1 MRLLPLLLI
10 AVLMGCGSQKKTA
23 SIPVDE
29 NPRPSWVRQK
39 PVNPAYY
46 HGIGFAY
53 KVPGRNDHNQMARN
67 NALND
72 LAGEISITISAQ
84 SLLYQVESNQRVRDT
99 YKSTIMSSS
108 NASLE
113 GYELVGVWENERE
126 VWNFY
131 RLSKAEHER
140 IQREKR
146 QKATDMAV
154 AQWER
159 AERESDPLRRF
170 TGYVSALDAVKAYLG
185 EPLTTEID
193 GEMVFLANHL
203 MNAMRRLVD
212 EWTITPSQ
220 HVIPIKRGQAI
231 RVPSTLWSGPAAFFT
246 VNHHRVPL
254 ISLPCIL
261 TYSGKR
267 GHSEN
272 VRTDRN
278 GHVYFTW
285 ERIVSQRNQEQL
297 QVRVNL
303 RSIAAEASNNE
314 LILSLVDQVREPTAS
329 TTIDIIPP
337 LIFIRSEEQL
347 RNEKMDGNP
356 IETSFAAEF
365 RKDGFELTR
374 NEANADFILDI
385 RASTRAG
392 NGRGET
398 TQFTTA
404 YLDITIQLIEQVNG
418 QVTFSRQVDGI
429 RGVQLDEDRAAREAF
444 NRAVRDIQREIYPDL
459 RRKAF
464 W

>member
-1 MRLLPLLLI
+1 MRFVSLLLI
-10 AVLMGCGSQKKTA
+10 GLLVGCGSQQQATTKL
-23 SIPVDE
+23 VDE

-39 PVNPAYY
+39 PISPAYY

-53 KVPGRNDHNQMARN
+53 KIPGRDDHTQMARN

-72 LAGEISITISAQ
+72 LAGEISVNISSQ

-99 YKSTIMSSS
+99 YKSTILSSS

-146 QKATDMAV
+146 QKAVDMAV

-159 AERESDPLRRF
+159 AEREPDPMRRF
-170 TGYVSALDAVKAYLG
+170 TGYVSALDAIKVYLG
-185 EPLTTEID
+185 EPLTADIN
-193 GEMVFLANHL
+193 GERVFIANHV
-203 MNAMRRLVD
+203 MNTMRRLVD
-212 EWTITPSQ
+212 EWTVTPSQ
-220 HVIPIKRGQAI
+220 HVTPIKRGQAI
-231 RVPSTLWSGPAAFFT
+231 RIPSTMWDGASIFFT
-246 VNHHRVPL
+246 VNHNRSPL
-254 ISLPCIL
+254 INVPCVL
-261 TYSGKR
+261 SYSGRR
-267 GHSEN
+267 GHREEAL
-272 VRTDRN
+272 TDRN

-285 ERIVSQRNQEQL
+285 ERIVSQRSQEHL
-297 QVRVNL
+297 QVHVNL
-303 RSIAAEASNNE
+303 RELARESSDNE
-314 LILSLVDQVREPTAS
+314 LILSIVDQLREPTAS
-329 TTIDIIPP
+329 TTIDIIPAV
-337 LIFIRSEEQL
+337 IFIRSDERLFDE
-347 RNEKMDGNP
+347 RMNGSP
-356 IETSFAAEF
+356 IQAAFTSEL

-374 NEANADFILDI
+374 NEADADFVLELN
-385 RASTRAG
+385 ATTRTG

-404 YLDITIQLIEQVNG
+404 YIDMTVQLIDQVSG
-418 QVTFSRQVDGI
+418 QIAFSKQVEGI
-429 RGVQLDEDRAAREAF
+429 RGVQLDEERAGREAF
-444 NRAVRDIQREIYPDL
+444 NRAIRDVQREIYPDM